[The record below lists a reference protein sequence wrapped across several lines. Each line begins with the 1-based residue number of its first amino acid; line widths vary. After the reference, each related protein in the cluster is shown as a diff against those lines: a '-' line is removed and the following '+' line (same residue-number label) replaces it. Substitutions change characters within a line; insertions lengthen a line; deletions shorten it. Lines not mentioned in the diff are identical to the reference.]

1 MDVYCYL
8 MKEYGYDN
16 PIIVSDLSID
26 NYKMNNIR
34 QALYL
39 LEKEKKI
46 ERYSTGVYYISR
58 DTIFGKSKISF
69 EIVLKK
75 KYIENDKDV
84 YGYFT
89 GIYFKNLMGLTTQM
103 VNSPEIVSNKES
115 SKKRTIEMCGR
126 NAIVRRSNVKIT
138 NYNVKILQFF
148 DLFKYLTFDEVKKY
162 KDKLIQY
169 IKDNMLTKDMVIEYL
184 TMYSKEVIDLIVRSG
199 LIYEFT

>member
-75 KYIENDKDV
+75 KYIENDKDA